1 MSLAQMSRQQAM
13 PNAPSPVRT
22 PAQLVSAFKVEYPSD
37 KDNVSMQQIAEVEW
51 NAVEAA
57 LKRVLKEG

>member
-1 MSLAQMSRQQAM
+1 MRA
-13 PNAPSPVRT
+13 

-37 KDNVSMQQIAEVEW
+37 KDNLSMQQIAEIEW

-57 LKRVLKEG
+57 LKLVLKEG